1 MSKIYKNHR
10 RPGAPAEAEHR
21 QAGGQTIGNQSM
33 EALMTGAQAPSAENL
48 GHQVDLPGAIREK
61 MENAFGADLGG
72 VRLYESQAVADA
84 GAQAITMGNKIG
96 FAPGQLDLAS
106 SGGQSLLGHELSH
119 VVSQA
124 RGEVAG
130 NGFLNDRALEARA
143 DQEGAMAAA
152 GENVYSGPVT
162 PLSASNVS
170 SASGPMQAKKP
181 WKKEEEK
188 KHHHHGHGHGHHHH
202 KRHHHHSHSSGSAR
216 PALSIGGETS
226 VERPERPP
234 LSIGG
239 LTSAE
244 SPAAGVPDAPADEI
258 TQKAEP
264 AMENRRRSEEER
276 PLKQLPLEI
285 AQPAPAGPAMGPD
298 PSNAAPPAP
307 VQQAPIRPV
316 SSLFANRAQKAQNA
330 GSGEQAQQEAEP
342 TGEELYPGFNDL
354 DSDVQQ
360 WLLEKHAKEQKEEEE
375 RLARMKR
382 AAELRV
388 RDWDNDDDWA
398 DYMERRDGD

>member
-1 MSKIYKNHR
+1 MPKIYKNHR
-10 RPGAPAEAEHR
+10 RPGAPAEAEHH

-48 GHQVDLPGAIREK
+48 GHQVDLPGAVREK

-130 NGFLNDRALEARA
+130 NGFLNDHALEARA
-143 DQEGAMAAA
+143 DREGAMAAA
-152 GENVYSGPVT
+152 GESVYSGPVA
-162 PLSASNVS
+162 PLSASSVD
-170 SASGPMQAKKP
+170 SAAGPMQAKKP

-188 KHHHHGHGHGHHHH
+188 KHHHGHGHGHHHH
-202 KRHHHHSHSSGSAR
+202 RRHHHHSHSSGSAR

-276 PLKQLPLEI
+276 PLKQPPLEI
-285 AQPAPAGPAMGPD
+285 AQPAGPAMGPD

-316 SSLFANRAQKAQNA
+316 SSLFANRAQKARNA
-330 GSGEQAQQEAEP
+330 GSGEQAQQGAEP
-342 TGEELYPGFNDL
+342 TGEELNPDIKKL
-354 DSDVQQ
+354 DPYS
-360 WLLEKHAKEQKEEEE
+360 QKVPKKKRAERQKWEEE
-375 RLARMKR
+375 RRAQMER
-382 AAELRV
+382 AAKRKIVL
-388 RDWDNDDDWA
+388 WDDD
-398 DYMERRDGD
+398 DDDDDD